1 MAATGAAVL
10 AMAGA
15 AGAQDRPASVGE
27 GVPTGQGGVQLFNYG
42 SWFRNGGGTGDANPV
57 TNVAPAADG
66 SSCMTAQSDECRWN
80 RTEALFAFL
89 ESKGTTNVELFG
101 HAGFPAS
108 DDIAGLERY
117 RALLDKYHLHAG
129 GWHGDMSES
138 GWDERV
144 NAARILGADYI
155 GSGGF
160 PSPGIN
166 TYDDTLRT
174 VEALNRLGKRAI
186 EGGVG
191 QVYFHN
197 HTGEFDH
204 KYVDNGELKTAW
216 QIVVERM
223 DPRYAAAEIDA
234 FWSSDA
240 FNDVTGEETAALIN
254 AFPDRVKLLHMKDG
268 VNVAGQPSPTNSRSG
283 DPEPWGTGE
292 VDFRPIIEAAKDR
305 VQYYHQEEDG
315 GTLTGADISLS
326 NMKGVGSQVKPAV
339 LGHTT
344 TFPSVAA
351 GTPANVNI
359 VPVTI
364 TNKGDAPLEITGVNL
379 ANGGRNAPPARDP
392 REGERPDDFDII
404 SDTCDDAT
412 VAKFGTCVVNVGFAP
427 TVTNTTSV
435 TRLVITSNADDA
447 TESIYLVGKSTGDAF
462 GTVGG
467 QVPTALSLD
476 LGSASAS
483 FGTFLPAT
491 EETYDTAL
499 AASVVTTAGDA
510 ALTVADASPFA
521 AGHLVN
527 GTFALTQPLQVNATN
542 AASPD
547 GAFAPLGAAPATLVT
562 YSGPTAGAETVT
574 IGLRQAIGANEVLR
588 AGSYS
593 KTLTFSLSTTT
604 P

>member
-223 DPRYAAAEIDA
+223 DPRYAVAEIDA

-240 FNDVTGEETAALIN
+240 FNDVTGEQTAALIN
-254 AFPDRVKLLHMKDG
+254 QFPNDVKLLHMKDG
-268 VNVAGQPSPTNSRSG
+268 INVAGQPSPTNSRSG
-283 DPEPWGTGE
+283 SPRAFGTGE
-292 VDFRPIIEAAKDR
+292 VDFRPIIAAAKDH
-305 VQYYHQEEDG
+305 VQYYHQEQDG
-315 GTLTGADISLS
+315 GTITDADISFTNL
-326 NMKGVGSQVKPAV
+326 KGVGSQVKPAV
-339 LGHTT
+339 LGLTT

-351 GTPANVNI
+351 GTPAAANAQA
-359 VPVTI
+359 VTI
-364 TNKGDAPLEITGVNL
+364 TNKGDAPLTITRVDL
-379 ANGGRNAPPARDP
+379 ATGGNNVPLARVP
-392 REGERPDDFDII
+392 REGERPQDFQIL
-404 SDTCDDAT
+404 SNTCAGAT
-412 VAKFGTCVVNVGFAP
+412 VVKFGTCVVNVGFRP
-427 TVTNTTSV
+427 TITNTTSV
-435 TRLVITSNADDA
+435 TRLAVTSNADDA
-447 TESIYLVGKSTGDAF
+447 TESIYLVGKSTGDALSN
-462 GTVGG
+462 VGG
-467 QVPTALSLD
+467 DVPSALALSL
-476 LGSASAS
+476 GGGAAS
-483 FGTFLPAT
+483 FGTFQPAT
-491 EETYDTAL
+491 ARTYDTAL
-499 AASVVTTAGDA
+499 SASVVSTAGNA
-510 ALTVADASPFA
+510 ALTVVDPSATAT
-521 AGHLVN
+521 GHLVN
-527 GTFALTQPLQVNATN
+527 GTFALSQPLQASASN
-542 AASPD
+542 AANPT
-547 GAFAPLGAAPATLVT
+547 GAFAPLGDAATTLIT
-562 YSGPTAGAETVT
+562 YDSPTAGADSVT
-574 IGLRQAIGANEVLR
+574 IGLRQAIAGDEVLR

-593 KTLTFSLSTTT
+593 KTLTFTLSTTQ

>member
-1 MAATGAAVL
+1 MAATGAAML

-15 AGAQDRPASVGE
+15 ASAQDRPASVGE
-27 GVPTGQGGVQLFNYG
+27 GVPTGQGGVQMFNYG
-42 SWFRNGGGTGDANPV
+42 TYISSGGRTGDANPIPPGDI
-57 TNVAPAADG
+57 APAPDGTSCVTSDTDNDPADRL
-66 SSCMTAQSDECRWN
+66 TACRWS
-80 RTEALFAFL
+80 RVEALFKFL
-89 ESKGTTNVELFG
+89 ERKGVTNIELFG
-101 HAGFPAS
+101 HAAFPS
-108 DDIAGLERY
+108 SSDIAGLERY
-117 RALLDKYHLHAG
+117 RALMDKYHLHAG
-129 GWHGDMSES
+129 GWHGSMDEED
-138 GWDERV
+138 WDERV
-144 NAARILGADYI
+144 NAAKILGSDYI

-160 PSPGIN
+160 PNPGIGS
-166 TYDDTLRT
+166 YDDTLRT

-197 HTGEFDH
+197 HTGEFDN
-204 KYVDNGELKTAW
+204 KYVDKGELKTAW

-223 DPRYAAAEIDA
+223 DPRYAVAEIDA

-254 AFPDRVKLLHMKDG
+254 SYPDNVKLLHMKDG
-268 VNVAGQPSPTNSRSG
+268 INVAGQPSPTNSRSG
-283 DPEPWGTGE
+283 SPRAFGTGE
-292 VDFRPIIEAAKDR
+292 VDFRPIIAAAKDH
-305 VQYYHQEEDG
+305 VQYYHQEQDG
-315 GTLTGADISLS
+315 GTITDADISFTNL
-326 NMKGVGSQVKPAV
+326 KGVGSQVKPAV
-339 LGHTT
+339 LGLTT

-364 TNKGDAPLEITGVNL
+364 TNKGDAPLSIDAVQIATGD
-379 ANGGRNAPPARDP
+379 RREPDS

-404 SDTCDDAT
+404 SDTCDGAT
-412 VAKFGTCVVNVGFAP
+412 VPKFGTCVVNVGFAP
-427 TVTNTTSV
+427 HVTNTTSV
-435 TRLVITSNADDA
+435 SRLVIDSNADDA
-447 TESIYLVGKSTGDAF
+447 TENIYLVGKSTGDAF

-491 EETYDTAL
+491 EQTYDTAL
-499 AASVVTTAGDA
+499 AASVVSTAGDA
-510 ALTVADASPFA
+510 ALTVADASAFA

-527 GTFALTQPLQVNATN
+527 GTFALTQPLQINASN

-562 YSGPTAGAETVT
+562 YSG
-574 IGLRQAIGANEVLR
+574 
-588 AGSYS
+588 
-593 KTLTFSLSTTT
+593 
-604 P
+604 